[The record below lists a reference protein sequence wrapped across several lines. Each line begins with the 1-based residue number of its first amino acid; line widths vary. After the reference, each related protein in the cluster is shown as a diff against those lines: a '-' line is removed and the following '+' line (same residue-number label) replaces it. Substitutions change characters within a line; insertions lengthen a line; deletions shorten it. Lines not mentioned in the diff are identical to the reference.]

1 MWQIRL
7 DYKQGKLMA
16 QWNEMQCFTLSIF
29 IFKSLAFMIHGFV
42 ISESVLIF
50 ERSLTEWT
58 WYWQHIDL
66 FVHVTHMDLQNFLVF
81 ESFETIGT
89 RIA

>member
-1 MWQIRL
+1 
-7 DYKQGKLMA
+7 
-16 QWNEMQCFTLSIF
+16 
-29 IFKSLAFMIHGFV
+29 MIHGFV

>member
-1 MWQIRL
+1 
-7 DYKQGKLMA
+7 
-16 QWNEMQCFTLSIF
+16 
-29 IFKSLAFMIHGFV
+29 MIHGFV
-42 ISESVLIF
+42 IGESVLIF
-50 ERSLTEWT
+50 ERSLTKWT

-66 FVHVTHMDLQNFLVF
+66 LVHVTHMDLQNFLVF